1 MTFNLG
7 RDPRT
12 ASCKNFPDSCKNF
25 PDFYELTNWIA
36 FYMQNHID
44 HTSMFF
50 QLYGIF
56 YDAKDF
62 FYTFQH
68 IYILESRTA
77 TQFEFLQNRRG
88 ILPDVFS
95 GRNKMEM
102 KHPDK

>member
-1 MTFNLG
+1 MDQFQMEAKQWLWVEVLPTISKLQ
-7 RDPRT
+7 T
-12 ASCKNFPDSCKNF
+12 
-25 PDFYELTNWIA
+25 
-36 FYMQNHID
+36 
-44 HTSMFF
+44 MFF
-50 QLYGIF
+50 QLYDIF